1 MVSPDLQN
9 RRNVLDAHFLLPFIS
24 INPEE
29 IHMSDPVVDKI
40 QKNPKYLEL
49 RKKRSGF
56 GWFLTLLMMVVYY
69 GYIALIA
76 FNKPFLAQ
84 PIGAGVTTLG
94 IPIGMGVIIFT
105 IVITGI
111 YVRRANSEFDALTTE
126 ILKDASK

>member
-1 MVSPDLQN
+1 M
-9 RRNVLDAHFLLPFIS
+9 I
-24 INPEE
+24 
-29 IHMSDPVVDKI
+29 DPVVDKI
-40 QKNPKYLEL
+40 QKHPKYLEL
-49 RKKRSGF
+49 RKKRNTF
-56 GWFLTLLMMVVYY
+56 GWSLTLLMMIVYY

-84 PIGAGVTTLG
+84 PIGGGVTSLG
-94 IPIGMGVIIFT
+94 VPIGMGVIIFT